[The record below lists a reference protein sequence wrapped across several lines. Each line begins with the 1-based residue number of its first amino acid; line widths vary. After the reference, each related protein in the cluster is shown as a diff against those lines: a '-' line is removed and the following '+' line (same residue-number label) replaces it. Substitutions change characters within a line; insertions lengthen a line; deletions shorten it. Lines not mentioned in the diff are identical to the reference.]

1 MNLLNLEKVSK
12 TYTDRKLFD
21 QVTLGVNEG
30 DRVGLIGINGAG
42 KSTLLKIIAGLEK
55 PDEGEVV
62 KGNQVTIAYLSQT
75 PVFDQHKSIIE
86 NVIEGKEAKNSYH
99 NLEGQA
105 TSMLAK
111 LGITNPERTPEHLSG
126 GERKRMALVRTL
138 LTPAK
143 ILVLDEP
150 TNHLDN
156 DMTEWL
162 EEYLKKWNGS
172 FIMITHDR
180 YFLDRVTNKIVELDK
195 GKLYTYEANYSKF
208 IELKAARE
216 ESVLATERKNKSLYR
231 MELAWMQRGARAR
244 STKQK
249 AHIERFEKLK
259 NREAIQTDGT
269 VVMGSVSQRLGRTTV
284 ELENVS
290 KAFNGRTYIR
300 DFTYILLPG
309 DRVGIVGHNGCGKS
323 TLLKILTGTI
333 KPDSGNVTIGETV
346 KIGYF
351 TQENEHMDE
360 SKRVIDYIKDTA
372 EYIETID
379 GKATAS
385 QMCEQFLFTGAMQY
399 SVISKLSGGEK
410 RRLYLLKI
418 LMEAPNILVLD
429 EPTNDLDIATL
440 TILEDYLQTFKG
452 IVITVSHDRYFLD
465 KTVNRIFAFAGDGSG
480 NIVQI
485 EGGYTENLEKIH
497 AVTAVAKVQPAVR
510 EKKERIPAP
519 EKKKRRTYNEQREW
533 NMIDAEIEKLEQKLL
548 QLDESINEST
558 SNYSKLTELS
568 AQKEEVQKQLDEKME
583 RWVYLSEFDD

>member
-1 MNLLNLEKVSK
+1 
-12 TYTDRKLFD
+12 
-21 QVTLGVNEG
+21 
-30 DRVGLIGINGAG
+30 
-42 KSTLLKIIAGLEK
+42 
-55 PDEGEVV
+55 
-62 KGNQVTIAYLSQT
+62 
-75 PVFDQHKSIIE
+75 
-86 NVIEGKEAKNSYH
+86 
-99 NLEGQA
+99 
-105 TSMLAK
+105 
-111 LGITNPERTPEHLSG
+111 
-126 GERKRMALVRTL
+126 MALVRTL

-533 NMIDAEIEKLEQKLL
+533 NMIDAEIEELEQKLL